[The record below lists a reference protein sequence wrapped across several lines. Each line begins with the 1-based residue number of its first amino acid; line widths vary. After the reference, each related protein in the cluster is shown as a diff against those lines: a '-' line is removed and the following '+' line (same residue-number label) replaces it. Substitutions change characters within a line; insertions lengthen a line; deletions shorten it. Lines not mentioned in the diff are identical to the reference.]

1 MKLKN
6 IFPCVGLAVC
16 LLFSGCKGGG
26 EPGNIGDEMT
36 FKDGDKIA
44 EITIEGYGTMKAKL
58 FPDIAPNGVDN
69 FIKLAEQGYY
79 NGLKIHRVMKDACI
93 QGGSLN
99 GDGTG
104 GEAVVG
110 TNGTFPIETSVNARN
125 FYGALGYANTNGENT
140 TQFYIVN
147 CKKQTDLAKISSDKV
162 LEWASSCSSG
172 KESLEDTDP
181 SYTQFNAQE
190 TYYKNLAEMVSK
202 ATEKVTEK
210 YATTGGYPLWDGG
223 YTVFGQVFE
232 GLDVL
237 DAISETNVT
246 MNNSGELSRP
256 TADIIIESVKI
267 TEYKTPEPEPEE
279 TTSTKKKRT

>member
-6 IFPCVGLAVC
+6 VFPCVGLAVC

-26 EPGNIGDEMT
+26 EPGNIADEMT

-58 FPDIAPNGVDN
+58 FPDIAPNGVNN

-79 NGLKIHRVMKDACI
+79 DGLKIHRVMKDACI

-104 GEAVVG
+104 GSALVG
-110 TNGTFPIETSVNARN
+110 TNGTFPIETSVDARN
-125 FYGALGYANTNGENT
+125 FYGALGYANENGNNS

-147 CKKQTDLAKISSDKV
+147 CKKQVDLAKISADSANQKAA
-162 LEWASSCSSG
+162 ECSSSL
-172 KESLEDTDP
+172 ESLEDTDP
-181 SYTQFNAQE
+181 LYTALTARE

-237 DAISETNVT
+237 DAISEVKVT
-246 MNNSGELSRP
+246 ANNLGELSRP
-256 TADIIIESVKI
+256 TDDIIIESVKI

-279 TTSTKKKRT
+279 TSTKKKRK

>member
-6 IFPCVGLAVC
+6 VFPCIGLAVC
-16 LLFSGCKGGG
+16 LLFSGCKGSG
-26 EPGNIGDEMT
+26 EPGNVGTELT

-58 FPDIAPNGVDN
+58 FPDIAPNGVNN

-79 NGLKIHRVMKDACI
+79 DGLKIHSVMKNACI

-110 TNGTFPIETSVNARN
+110 TTGTFPIETSVNARN
-125 FYGALGYANTNGENT
+125 FYGALGYANVNGENT

-147 CKKQTDLAKISSDKV
+147 CKKQTDLAKISSEKA
-162 LEWASSCSSG
+162 LEMAEGFASE
-172 KESLEDTDP
+172 KEGLEDTDP
-181 SYTQFNAQE
+181 KYAQLTAQE
-190 TYYKNLAEMVSK
+190 NYYKNLAEMVSK

-232 GLDVL
+232 GFDVL
-237 DAISETNVT
+237 DKITETNVT

-256 TADIIIESVKI
+256 TDDIIIESVKI
-267 TEYKTPEPEPEE
+267 TEYKTPDPEPEE
-279 TTSTKKKRT
+279 TSSSKKKR

>member
-1 MKLKN
+1 MKLRN
-6 IFPCVGLAVC
+6 VFPCIGLAVC

-26 EPGNIGDEMT
+26 EPGNIADEMT

-58 FPDIAPNGVDN
+58 FPDIAPNGVNN

-79 NGLKIHRVMKDACI
+79 DGLKIHRVMKDMCI

-110 TNGTFPIETSVNARN
+110 TNGTFPIETDVNARN

-147 CKKQTDLAKISSDKV
+147 CKKQTDLAKISTDKV
-162 LEWASSCSSG
+162 LEYASSCSSG
-172 KESLEDTDP
+172 LESLEDTDP
-181 SYTQFNAQE
+181 NYATLNAKG
-190 TYYKNLAEMVSK
+190 TYYTNLAEMVSK

-237 DAISETNVT
+237 DKISESNVT
-246 MNNSGELSRP
+246 TNNIGELSRP
-256 TADIIIESVKI
+256 TDDIIIESVKI
-267 TEYKTPEPEPEE
+267 TEYVIPEPEPEE

>member
-1 MKLKN
+1 MFFRVLDWRYA
-6 IFPCVGLAVC
+6 CC
-16 LLFSGCKGGG
+16 LPGASSG
-26 EPGNIGDEMT
+26 EPGKIGTELT
-36 FKDGDKIA
+36 FKDGDIIA

-58 FPDIAPNGVDN
+58 FPDIAPTGVDN

-79 NGLKIHRVMKDACI
+79 DGLKIHRVMKDGCI

-104 GEAVVG
+104 GEAAVG
-110 TNGTFPIETSVNARN
+110 TDGTFPIETSVNARN
-125 FYGALGYANTNGENT
+125 FYGALGYANVNGENT

-147 CKKQTDLAKISSDKV
+147 CKKQTDLSKISTEKV
-162 LEWASSCSSG
+162 LEQASGFASD
-172 KESLEDTDP
+172 KEGLEDTDP
-181 SYTQFNAQE
+181 KYAQLTAQE
-190 TYYKNLAEMVSK
+190 AYYKNLAEMVSK

-237 DAISETNVT
+237 DNISASNVT
-246 MNNSGELSRP
+246 MNNLGEISRP
-256 TADIIIESVKI
+256 TDDIIIESVKI

-279 TTSTKKKRT
+279 TTSTKKKK